1 MKSAS
6 ETTPKNGFPTRLPAA
21 TSRRWQPTR
30 GGLLNLYLY
39 DYEEFR
45 YERGRLIL
53 RGNNGTGKSRVLA
66 LQLPFL
72 FDGRC
77 HSSRVEPDADSAK
90 RMEWNLLMDRHQE
103 RLGYTWIE
111 FGRANPPVGDS
122 NGQAPDH
129 LPRSAGN
136 GSHHEQR
143 PTQAFL
149 TLGCGLSATKG
160 SGLREP
166 WFFITDRRVGQDLF
180 LQSTAGHP
188 LSKSALIEALGE
200 RGTVYTTAKEYRQA
214 VDDRLFG
221 LGRQRYEAMVELLIQ
236 LRKPQLSRNLDEKT
250 LANVLGNA
258 LPPPSEQMIGDV
270 AESFRG
276 LETDRLDLDR
286 FRLARDGVDGFL
298 RTYRRYAQIASR
310 RRAAD
315 VRQSQSKF
323 DSASRELK
331 QAERDHAGAVAL
343 LERLTGELRATEI
356 KAEET
361 DARIAALKADPKMRS
376 AEAIQEASAA
386 EQQAQQDL
394 VASQNDLAAAAERRD
409 TRRTSQKAAVAE
421 AEVKLKKAADLLDR
435 SATQAADCALHEQ
448 HTSAFAGLNLQPAKA
463 EEPLSGD
470 PCASRRHVDD
480 ACAKRQR
487 AAEQLRTGHQSLTD
501 AQRELGQAT
510 EQRDDAQQQVDQ
522 AILHQASAEEQRRNR
537 VEDFLQS
544 YRMWRRDS
552 DELSLPSEEDFAQD
566 LEDWSHQIT
575 TPSPVARILH
585 EAEQAARDALKLE
598 QQEIQAQRDA
608 ILAEQSELQTRLS
621 QLESGFQQPPLLPSL
636 ANEASRAARTGAPFW
651 SLVDFTDACSADD
664 RAALEAALE
673 SAGILN
679 AWVTPDGFV
688 LAADFQDVV
697 LSSDATSMP
706 AESLGRV
713 FKPEPSASDRVP
725 REVVAAILERIGY
738 GEQEC
743 TTWLNAQGHWRN
755 GQLRGHAQKEHS
767 QHVGHEAREKHR
779 LRSLVTVRT
788 TLSNVDAQ
796 QQQLLAQL
804 QALDGRLL
812 SVASQLVAAPT
823 DADVRAASTALEFA
837 AQSVLECRKTLTE
850 REHTVAERRKH
861 SDAARE
867 KLELDARDLG
877 LADWALR
884 SEVLLQN
891 LAAYRQLM
899 AELWPLI
906 DHCQSLKSQCAVATS
921 ALREAEEDYRLC
933 EERQHEKRL
942 RHSKAEERLK
952 TLRETLG
959 AEAADMQKGLA
970 AAEQVKLELLAQ
982 LKQARADETQATK
995 DSARTEE
1002 RITSR
1007 QESVNAATELRQ
1019 QHCAAFQRLCALGL
1033 LQIALGE
1040 PIVEKA
1046 DQWSLSRTLE
1056 ISRHTE
1062 ATFAQVAFDDAA
1074 WDRVQQAV
1082 TTTIQEL
1089 NAALSQQAFTS
1100 TLSTTD
1106 ELFCVTV
1113 PYQGH
1118 DRSVQELRNLLSE
1131 EVEERQRILD
1141 EHEREIIENHL
1152 IGEVAAKLHE
1162 QIHDAHALVERMNA
1176 EILKRPMSTGMT
1188 LKFAWKP
1195 DEEQSSGMVQMCQKL
1210 LAATGTW
1217 SPSERAAIGK
1227 YLQEHIK
1234 HVRDTREAGTWQ
1246 EHLAEALDY
1255 RRWHRF
1261 WVLRRQ
1267 DSGWQKLTKRTH
1279 GTGSGG
1285 EKAVALTIPQFAA
1298 AAAHYSSA
1306 RQDAPRLILLDEAFA
1321 GIDPDMRGKCMEL
1334 IDVFDLDFMLTS
1346 ENEWGCYPGL
1356 PGVAIHQLS
1365 TRSGYEAVFLT
1376 RWIWNGKQRFRDDSP
1391 LPPAAR
1397 RDH

>member
-1 MKSAS
+1 MKSAFD
-6 ETTPKNGFPTRLPAA
+6 TTFKNGSQARLPAA

-77 HSSRVEPDADSAK
+77 GSSRVEPDADPAK

-111 FGRANPPVGDS
+111 FGRVQPPEGGS
-122 NGQAPDH
+122 NGQTPDQGW
-129 LPRSAGN
+129 PSAGN
-136 GSHHEQR
+136 GSRHER
-143 PTQAFL
+143 PAQDFV

-160 SGLREP
+160 GGLREP
-166 WFFITDRRVGQDLF
+166 WFFITDRRVGHDLF
-180 LQSTAGHP
+180 LQSNAGHP

-200 RGTVYTTAKEYRQA
+200 RGSVFTTAKEYRQA

-221 LGRQRYEAMVELLIQ
+221 LGRQRYDAMVDLLIQ

-250 LANVLGNA
+250 LARVLGDA

-276 LETDRLDLDR
+276 LETDRLELDR

-315 VRQSQSKF
+315 VRQSQSRF

-331 QAERDHAGAVAL
+331 QAERDHAGALTL
-343 LERLTGELRATEI
+343 LERLTGELRAIEI

-361 DARIAALKADPKMRS
+361 DARIEALKADPKMRS
-376 AEAIQEASAA
+376 AEAIQEASTA
-386 EQQAQQDL
+386 EQQAQKDL
-394 VASQNDLAAAAERRD
+394 EDSQNDLIAAKERRD
-409 TRRTSQKAAVAE
+409 TRRASQKTAVAE
-421 AEVKLKKAADLLDR
+421 AEVKLKKAAELLGR
-435 SATQAADCALHEQ
+435 SATLAADCALHEQ
-448 HTSAFAGLNLQPAKA
+448 HTSALTELDLQPTKA

-470 PCASRRHVDD
+470 PRASRRHVDD

-487 AAEQLRTGHQSLTD
+487 AAEQLRAGHQALTD
-501 AQRELGQAT
+501 IQRELGQAIV
-510 EQRDDAQQQVDQ
+510 QRDDAQQQVDQ
-522 AILHQASAEEQRRNR
+522 AILHQTSAEEQRRNC
-537 VEDFLQS
+537 VDDFLEA

-552 DELSLPSEEDFAQD
+552 DELRVPSEEDFAQD
-566 LEDWSHQIT
+566 LEDWSHQT
-575 TPSPVARILH
+575 TTTSPIARILH
-585 EAEQAARDALKLE
+585 GAERAARDALKAE
-598 QQEIQAQRDA
+598 QQRIQARRDA
-608 ILAEQSELQTRLS
+608 LVGEECELQSRLS
-621 QLESGFQQPPLLPSL
+621 QLESGFQEPPLVPPFT
-636 ANEASRAARTGAPFW
+636 NEALRTARPGAPFW
-651 SLVDFTDACSADD
+651 SLVDFAEDCPIED

-679 AWVTPDGFV
+679 AWVTPDGSV
-688 LAADFQDVV
+688 LAADFQDVMF
-697 LSSDATSMP
+697 STDATNLP
-706 AESLGRV
+706 AENLGRL
-713 FKPEPSASDRVP
+713 FKPEPSTNDRVP
-725 REVVAAILERIGY
+725 RKVVAAILERIGF
-738 GEQEC
+738 GEQDC
-743 TTWLNAQGHWRN
+743 TTWLTAQGHWRN
-755 GQLRGHAQKEHS
+755 GQLRGHARKTHS
-767 QHVGHEAREKHR
+767 QHVGHEAREEQR
-779 LRSLVTVRT
+779 LRSLAAVRA
-788 TLSNVDAQ
+788 TLSNIDEQ
-796 QQQLLAQL
+796 QHQLLAQL
-804 QALDGRLL
+804 QAVDDRLL
-812 SVASQLVAAPT
+812 AVARQLAAAPV
-823 DADVRAASTALEFA
+823 DNDLRAASTALEFA
-837 AQSVLECRKTLTE
+837 AQHVLECRKTLTE
-850 REHTVAERRKH
+850 KEHSVAERRKQT
-861 SDAARE
+861 DAARE

-877 LADWALR
+877 LAEWALR
-884 SEVLLQN
+884 PDVLLQN

-906 DHCQSLKSQCAVATS
+906 DHCQSLKNQCAAATA
-921 ALREAEEDYRLC
+921 ALREAEEVFHLS
-933 EERQHEKRL
+933 EERQHDKRL

-959 AEAADMQKGLA
+959 AEAADMQRELA
-970 AAEQVKLELLAQ
+970 AAEQAKLTLQTQ
-982 LKQARADETQATK
+982 LKQARTDETQANK

-1019 QHCAAFQRLCALGL
+1019 QHCAAFQRLCGLGI
-1033 LQIALGE
+1033 LQIALEE
-1040 PIVEKA
+1040 PVEEGA

-1056 ISRHTE
+1056 ISRH
-1062 ATFAQVAFDDAA
+1062 ADASFSQVSYDDAA
-1074 WDRVQQAV
+1074 WDRVQQTV
-1082 TTTIQEL
+1082 TTTIQDL

-1106 ELFCVTV
+1106 DLFCVTV

-1162 QIHDAHALVERMNA
+1162 QIHEAHALVEKMNA

-1188 LKFAWKP
+1188 LKFAWKA
-1195 DEEQSSGMVQMCQKL
+1195 DEDQSSGMMQMCQKL

-1217 SPSERAAIGK
+1217 SPSERAAIGR

-1234 HVRDTREAGTWQ
+1234 QVRDTREAGTWQ

-1261 WVLRRQ
+1261 WVLKKQ

-1306 RQDAPRLILLDEAFA
+1306 RLDAPRLILLDEAFV

-1334 IDVFDLDFMLTS
+1334 INVFDLDFLLTS

-1376 RWIWNGKQRFRDDSP
+1376 RWIWNGKQRYRDDFP
-1391 LPPAAR
+1391 LPPAAHQ
-1397 RDH
+1397 DQ